1 MSSRSQA
8 TLSQIQALPPEEQQE
23 VCDHVMLWAHAAEAI
38 MANRHPIRSARGM
51 FAGSRLNDALMK
63 HRQEERRRG

>member
-8 TLSQIQALPPEEQQE
+8 ILSQIQALPPEERQE
-23 VCDHVMLWAHAAEAI
+23 VCDHVMVWFHAAESGTTNAD
-38 MANRHPIRSARGM
+38 PIHSARGM
-51 FAGSRLNDALMK
+51 FAGSGLNDALMK

>member
-8 TLSQIQALPPEEQQE
+8 ILNQIQALPPEEQQE
-23 VCDHVMLWAHAAEAI
+23 VCDHVMLWVHAAA
-38 MANRHPIRSARGM
+38 AVTTNRDPIRSARGM

-63 HRQEERRRG
+63 HRQEERRRA